1 MATAGGA
8 CRPRRDNGQLLWFW
22 FCVSTKKNL
31 YMQKSV
37 CMNEHALPHMG
48 EAIGDRTLLLQLNPY
63 FCIQT
68 STFSQLTWLT
78 LWSLKYHL
86 EKGGFRRAVP
96 TLKKGQ
102 RLQTSELHVP
112 AREGSRI
119 YC

>member
-1 MATAGGA
+1 
-8 CRPRRDNGQLLWFW
+8 
-22 FCVSTKKNL
+22 
-31 YMQKSV
+31 
-37 CMNEHALPHMG
+37 MG

-63 FCIQT
+63 FRIQT

-112 AREGSRI
+112 AREGSRT